1 MREIFYQVLYLSEV
15 ASYLILAVIAARLVL
30 WKAPKRFVCLLWLL
44 VAVRL
49 AMPFSVESAYSLIPA
64 GAENIRGMIGEENRT
79 EAAGWE
85 ASDSMKMETAGK
97 DTAIASRPEEVSTDR
112 AVTRTESSREIAV
125 NIAMWIWFG
134 GMTFMS
140 VYFALSYFSLISKVS
155 TAVPVVICGE
165 KVYRSDNIESPFLLG
180 VFRPRIYVPAGME
193 EEILTYA
200 IAHEKSHLERRDNL
214 IRLAGCLFL
223 IVYWFH
229 PLVWISY
236 VLSGRDME
244 YACDER
250 VIDGRGADFKREYAT
265 ALLACLSPGQKV
277 IWHTAAFGDVGGKK
291 RIIKILNYKRP
302 AFWGVAGVMTAAL
315 LLVICFMSSHTKE
328 ENVIYY
334 DGAEI
339 TFVKGVFCPELGGVS
354 LVFNVDRNG
363 SDAVNKVVLG
373 GKATTGMAVSP
384 LFVAGDINQEGM
396 NEVTFFGDGYQDIG
410 DEFAIQNREGEEIG
424 VLKTT
429 LIKQEKAVHFEAE
442 GQYDK
447 VNILVSP
454 HFMEAKWE
462 NGFPGEASVLVMK
475 TKQENDIVVFPI
487 TNFADMVE
495 AYERISQ
502 LGYHEAQPN
511 SSVYWNDNGVLKIT
525 FSEVVSVENIQS
537 FEVVSLQ
544 L

>member
-49 AMPFSVESAYSLIPA
+49 AIPFSVESAYSLIPA
-64 GAENIRGMIGEENRT
+64 EAENIREILGDENRA

-85 ASDSMKMETAGK
+85 NPEPDTIMDTPKEKVSEGKVLTRIEMNRET
-97 DTAIASRPEEVSTDR
+97 V
-112 AVTRTESSREIAV
+112 V
-125 NIAMWIWFG
+125 NIVMWIWLG
-134 GMTFMS
+134 GMALMS
-140 VYFALSYFSLISKVS
+140 VYFLHSYLRLKGKVS
-155 TAVPVVICGE
+155 TAVPAVICGE
-165 KVYRSDNIESPFLLG
+165 KVYSSDNIESPFLLG
-180 VFRPRIYVPAGME
+180 VFSPRIYVPAGME

-200 IAHEKSHLERRDNL
+200 IAHEKAHLERRDNL
-214 IRLAGCLFL
+214 IRLAGCLL
-223 IVYWFH
+223 LTVYWFH

-265 ALLACLSPGQKV
+265 ALLSCLSTGKKV
-277 IWHTAAFGDVGGKK
+277 IRHTAAFGEVGGKK
-291 RIIKILNYKRP
+291 RIMKILNYKRP
-302 AFWGVAGVMTAAL
+302 AFWGMAAVMTATL
-315 LLVICFMSSHTKE
+315 LLVICLMSSHGKE

-339 TFVKGVFCPELGGVS
+339 AFVEGVFCPELGGVS

-373 GKATTGMAVSP
+373 DKATTGKTVSP
-384 LFVAGDINQEGM
+384 LFIAGDINQEGR

-429 LIKQEKAVHFEAE
+429 LIKQEKAMHFETK
-442 GQYDK
+442 GQFDK
-447 VNILVSP
+447 VNILISP
-454 HFMEAKWE
+454 HFMVAEWE
-462 NGFPGEASVLVMK
+462 NGFPKEASVLVMK
-475 TKQENDIVVFPI
+475 TKQGEDIVVFPI
-487 TNFADMVE
+487 TNFSGMVE

-502 LGYHEAQPN
+502 LGYHTAQPN
-511 SSVYWNDNGVLKIT
+511 SFVYWDENKVLKIT

-537 FEVVSLQ
+537 FEIVSLQ
-544 L
+544 M